1 MKLFEYNDIQKLRKL
16 NNKKNEQR
24 TERKMA
30 RYYAE
35 MKKGS
40 KKIYGECYTL
50 SLLKQWIADNEKI
63 GFKLVGEIERV

>member
-1 MKLFEYNDIQKLRKL
+1 
-16 NNKKNEQR
+16 
-24 TERKMA
+24 MA

-50 SLLKQWIADNEKI
+50 ALLKQWIADNEKI